1 MIIFRR
7 FIRCQHRG
15 KTRVISETH
24 QIKRARV
31 CNSGITLPLPLPL
44 LLDYLTD
51 EICGVKRKRTTHFR
65 HLLCTAGT
73 PNPPRRPP
81 NPRAFANHHNPGCQ
95 TNNTCFLPHTLRLT
109 TPHHHH
115 PQPHHHA
122 ESRHHTPLIHYSPH
136 HTTSHR
142 IAPHKW
148 PTWTS
153 TSRAATRSRACS
165 PTASGTSWTSLST
178 QSTTPRGKQSSPSS
192 PPCCYLCLSAR

>member
-1 MIIFRR
+1 MRLANSALLISVFGSLPSNIC
-7 FIRCQHRG
+7 CQHTAG
-15 KTRVISETH
+15 VASYLKLIESS
-24 QIKRARV
+24 ARV
-31 CNSGITLPLPLPL
+31 CATVVGGITLPLPLP

-73 PNPPRRPP
+73 PTHLAAPRTLEPLP
-81 NPRAFANHHNPGCQ
+81 IITTPAAKQTTPAFYCIP
-95 TNNTCFLPHTLRLT
+95 LRLT
-109 TPHHHH
+109 TPSHH
-115 PQPHHHA
+115 
-122 ESRHHTPLIHYSPH
+122 
-136 HTTSHR
+136 
-142 IAPHKW
+142 IAPQKW